1 MSEVGSRFPI
11 DNFKIIL
18 KIMRYDKMVDLISA
32 GDTAWILGAT
42 ILVLLMSVP
51 GIAFFYGGLTK
62 KKNVLNSMFL
72 ALIAFAIASV
82 IWVVYGYSFAFG
94 DTSLHGLIAA
104 PANFLMM
111 GIGIDDVTG
120 TIPTILFAAFQLTF
134 AGLTAALI
142 SGSIVERMKASSWM
156 IFIVAWVTLVYIP
169 IAHWVWG
176 GGWLMQMGALDFAG
190 GTVVHIN
197 SGVTALVLALVLG
210 KRKDTSL
217 LPHNLG
223 YSILGAGFLWF
234 GWMGFNGGSALAANG
249 LAASAI
255 IVSNVAAAVAMIT
268 WILIDT
274 YRIGKPTVL
283 GAITGAVA
291 GLVAITPAAGFV
303 DVPAAIFIGF
313 VTAFV
318 SYFAIY
324 VLKSKLGYD
333 DALDVFGVHGLS
345 GAWGAIA
352 TGIFASP
359 AINEA
364 AGLVFGNPS
373 QVTVQIISIIATAAY
388 AGLITL
394 ILAKAIDKTIGL
406 RVDERTEVDGLDSHL
421 HEESG
426 YRL

>member
-1 MSEVGSRFPI
+1 
-11 DNFKIIL
+11 
-18 KIMRYDKMVDLISA
+18 MVDLISA

-82 IWVVYGYSFAFG
+82 IWVFYGYSFAFG
-94 DTSLHGLIAA
+94 DTSLHGLISA

-142 SGSIVERMKASSWM
+142 SGSIVGRMKASSWM
-156 IFIVAWVTLVYIP
+156 IFIIAWITLVYIP

-255 IVSNVAAAVAMIT
+255 LVSNVAAAVAMIT

-303 DVPAAIFIGF
+303 DVPAAILIGF

-345 GAWGAIA
+345 GVWGAIA

-373 QVTVQIISIIATAAY
+373 QVTVQIISIIVTAAY

>member
-1 MSEVGSRFPI
+1 
-11 DNFKIIL
+11 
-18 KIMRYDKMVDLISA
+18 MVDLISA

-94 DTSLHGLIAA
+94 DTSLHGLISA

-142 SGSIVERMKASSWM
+142 SGSIVGRMKASSWM
-156 IFIVAWVTLVYIP
+156 IFIIAWITLVYIP

-255 IVSNVAAAVAMIT
+255 LVSNVAAAVAMIT

-303 DVPAAIFIGF
+303 DVPAAILIGF

-373 QVTVQIISIIATAAY
+373 QVTVQIISIIVTAAY

>member
-1 MSEVGSRFPI
+1 
-11 DNFKIIL
+11 
-18 KIMRYDKMVDLISA
+18 MVMLST
-32 GDTAWILGAT
+32 GDTAWILIAT
-42 ILVLLMSVP
+42 ILVLLMSIP
-51 GIAFFYGGLTK
+51 GVAFFYSGLTK
-62 KKNVLNSMFL
+62 RKNVLNTMFL
-72 ALIAFAIASV
+72 TFIAFSIASI
-82 IWVVYGYSFAFG
+82 IWVVYGYPFAFG
-94 DTSLHGLIAA
+94 DVSIGGLISE
-104 PANFLMM
+104 PAHFFMT
-111 GIGIDDVTG
+111 GIGIDDLTG
-120 TIPTILFAAFQLTF
+120 TIPTILFIVFQLTF

-142 SGSIVERMKASSWM
+142 SGSIVGRMKTSAWM
-156 IFIVAWVTLVYIP
+156 IFIVCWVTLVYIP

-197 SGVTALVLALVLG
+197 SGVTALALALVLG
-210 KRKDTSL
+210 KRKNPSL

-223 YSILGAGFLWF
+223 YSVLGAGFLWF

-255 IVSNVAAAVAMIT
+255 LVSNIAAATALIT
-268 WILIDT
+268 WVLID
-274 YRIGKPTVL
+274 IVKVGKPTML
-283 GAITGAVA
+283 GAITGGVA

-303 DVPAAIFIGF
+303 DVPAAIIIGF

-324 VLKSKLGYD
+324 YLKSKLGYD

-345 GAWGAIA
+345 GVWGAIA

-359 AINEA
+359 LINEA
-364 AGLVFGNPS
+364 SGLIFGNPG
-373 QVTVQIISIIATAAY
+373 QLTIQIISIVVTAVY
-388 AGLITL
+388 AFVISI
-394 ILAKAIDKTIGL
+394 ILAKILDKTIGI
-406 RVDERTEVDGLDSHL
+406 RVEEKAEIEGLDTSL

>member
-1 MSEVGSRFPI
+1 
-11 DNFKIIL
+11 
-18 KIMRYDKMVDLISA
+18 MVDLISA

-142 SGSIVERMKASSWM
+142 SGSIVGRMKASSWM
-156 IFIVAWVTLVYIP
+156 IFIIAWITLVYIP

-255 IVSNVAAAVAMIT
+255 LVSNVAAAVAMIT

-303 DVPAAIFIGF
+303 DVPAAILIGF
-313 VTAFV
+313 VTSFV

-345 GAWGAIA
+345 GVWGAIA

>member
-1 MSEVGSRFPI
+1 
-11 DNFKIIL
+11 
-18 KIMRYDKMVDLISA
+18 MVDLISA

-82 IWVVYGYSFAFG
+82 IWVFYGYSFAFG

-142 SGSIVERMKASSWM
+142 SGSIVGRMKASSWM
-156 IFIVAWVTLVYIP
+156 IFIIAWITLVYIP

-255 IVSNVAAAVAMIT
+255 LVSNVAAAVAMIT

-303 DVPAAIFIGF
+303 DVPAAILIGF

-345 GAWGAIA
+345 GVWGAIA

-373 QVTVQIISIIATAAY
+373 QVTVQIISIIVTAAY

-394 ILAKAIDKTIGL
+394 ILAKALDKTIGL

>member
-1 MSEVGSRFPI
+1 
-11 DNFKIIL
+11 
-18 KIMRYDKMVDLISA
+18 MVDLISA

-142 SGSIVERMKASSWM
+142 SGSIVGRMKASSWM
-156 IFIVAWVTLVYIP
+156 IFIIAWITLVYIP

-255 IVSNVAAAVAMIT
+255 LVSNVAAAVAMIT

-303 DVPAAIFIGF
+303 DVPAAILIGF

-345 GAWGAIA
+345 GVWGAIA

-364 AGLVFGNPS
+364 TGLVFGNPS
-373 QVTVQIISIIATAAY
+373 QVTVQIISIIVTAAY

>member
-1 MSEVGSRFPI
+1 
-11 DNFKIIL
+11 
-18 KIMRYDKMVDLISA
+18 MVDLISA

-51 GIAFFYGGLTK
+51 GIVFFYGGLTK

-142 SGSIVERMKASSWM
+142 SGSIVGRMKASSWM
-156 IFIVAWVTLVYIP
+156 IFIIAWITLVYIP

-255 IVSNVAAAVAMIT
+255 LVSNVAAAVAMIT

>member
-1 MSEVGSRFPI
+1 
-11 DNFKIIL
+11 
-18 KIMRYDKMVDLISA
+18 MRYDKMVDLISA